1 MVEFILG
8 LCACILA
15 VSGTALVVVFVGR
28 CIYELLQC

>member
-15 VSGTALVVVFVGR
+15 LSATAFVVAFIGR
-28 CIYELLQC
+28 CIYELMQ